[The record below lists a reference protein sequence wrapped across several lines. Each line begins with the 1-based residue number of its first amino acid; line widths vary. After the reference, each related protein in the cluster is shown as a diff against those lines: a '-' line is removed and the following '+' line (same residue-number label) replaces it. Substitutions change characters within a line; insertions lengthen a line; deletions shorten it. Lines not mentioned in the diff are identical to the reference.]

1 MKKSTAQ
8 SLKKK
13 RSYDKPV
20 LRVYGDAA
28 RLTNSDNVNVRTYDG
43 TDAGGG
49 VAAKT

>member
-1 MKKSTAQ
+1 MKKSADQ
-8 SLKKK
+8 PLKK
-13 RSYDKPV
+13 RTYDKPV
-20 LRVYGDAA
+20 VRVYGDAA